1 MVNKF
6 FLLGWFDVFHP
17 CNEFPGWNKISM
29 VFYRKSL
36 HRRRMEI
43 LGDPI
48 TKNTKSP
55 QRKFRFQN
63 QDSGIRFISSGNVL
77 RVGTNL
83 SERFF
88 LLLKCRKYPKKL
100 IFFCQNLDF
109 AWYFMVFLV
118 RTSYTAADTL
128 TAVWLFVLGLFSSA
142 THYQTRC

>member
-1 MVNKF
+1 
-6 FLLGWFDVFHP
+6 
-17 CNEFPGWNKISM
+17 M

-36 HRRRMEI
+36 HMRRMEI
-43 LGDPI
+43 LGDPN

-63 QDSGIRFISSGNVL
+63 QDSGICFISSGNVL

-100 IFFCQNLDF
+100 FFFLPKPRFRMVFHGFPCQNFIHCSRHAYRSLISDF
-109 AWYFMVFLV
+109 VENQIPNRPGGWYSFIACRSTFP
-118 RTSYTAADTL
+118 R
-128 TAVWLFVLGLFSSA
+128 GL
-142 THYQTRC
+142 